1 MAHFNIPG
9 QSRLLGNVRL
19 ASALRQ
25 KTDIHGKGRH
35 VSKVPIPDNDPV
47 EPMIIS
53 LLLPAARPS
62 PGGSGTGSFSSASD
76 RPRAATK
83 QSHRETMYRM
93 RSSAQNR
100 GPLLPARRRPRL
112 DVTP

>member
-19 ASALRQ
+19 ASALPQ

-83 QSHRETMYRM
+83 HLIERPCT
-93 RSSAQNR
+93 
-100 GPLLPARRRPRL
+100 GCARQRKIEVHYCRHAAARAW
-112 DVTP
+112 